1 MEKEKNKNYYD
12 WLEIS
17 KNASPEV
24 IEKAY
29 KALVKKYH
37 PDLQE
42 GENKAKAEEIIKK
55 INEAYAVLSDETKRK
70 QYDETIKDDTISK
83 EAYDKLQ
90 QELNNIKRQSSEM
103 NNSYVDNQHA
113 NYQNTN
119 QAIHNTNFEAS
130 ENLNNQNQNIDY
142 QQQLENARR
151 KAYHDAYVQEL
162 RRRGYKI
169 RYKKT
174 FKDYL
179 KIFIAIVVVILICVL
194 LWVIPFTREKLI
206 SFYNSNEM
214 VKYMI
219 DFIIKIVKS
228 IFHIE

>member
-1 MEKEKNKNYYD
+1 MEKEENKNYYD

-83 EAYDKLQ
+83 EAYEKLQ

>member
-1 MEKEKNKNYYD
+1 MEKEENKNYYD

-103 NNSYVDNQHA
+103 NNSYVDKQHA

>member
-1 MEKEKNKNYYD
+1 MEKEENKNYYD

-90 QELNNIKRQSSEM
+90 KELNNIKRQSSEM

>member
-1 MEKEKNKNYYD
+1 MEKEENKNYYD